1 MLANGSI
8 GTTPLSAGDVTT
20 GSPGFLLEWLV
31 ENDGTTPWSGVYSLD
46 VASGW
51 NYECDSP
58 GELAGGSS
66 GYLTCTVVMPTDVT
80 PGSQPAIGAIVTAGD
95 LSLLEIISI
104 RVASVESAS
113 ISWSEKSPTIL
124 VAGQSNQVEVEI
136 QNTGNAP
143 FEHRVRILAPEDWDV
158 ELIDSPIIS
167 LNQQA
172 YESLKGKNQ
181 KLEKIS
187 NRLAKY
193 LSPQIYKNIFETES
207 EQTNDYKRKK
217 LTVFFSDIKGFTDL
231 SDSLDPDLLAEL
243 VNEYLSA
250 MTEIALKHGG
260 TIDKFIGDAILIFF
274 GDPESD
280 GLKKDA
286 SKCLSMAIAMQ
297 KKVAELDKNWREVRG
312 ITEGLKVRIGIS
324 TGYCT
329 VGNFGSVQRVDYTV
343 LGSTVNL
350 ASRLESICQPK
361 KILVAPETKSL
372 LEKEFKFEAQEAFEL
387 KGFNKPVIPFQYVD
401 LKKTTS
407 SEILEGDVVDII
419 LKQPDDIESILYE
432 LKSLQ
437 KDYEE
442 KLFQTVSHK
451 KNKK

>member
-1 MLANGSI
+1 MDIAEILEPDFLHRLSFFNFENAITAAFYADKNLNLLNANKNFENLFSKGIETKSQNLLTLLANLGVEQKTI
-8 GTTPLSAGDVTT
+8 TDFKTTLHKDGKVLIPQIKVKL
-20 GSPGFLLEWLV
+20 
-31 ENDGTTPWSGVYSLD
+31 NDEDRYF
-46 VASGW
+46 
-51 NYECDSP
+51 
-58 GELAGGSS
+58 
-66 GYLTCTVVMPTDVT
+66 
-80 PGSQPAIGAIVTAGD
+80 
-95 LSLLEIISI
+95 SLLSTITKSSI
-104 RVASVESAS
+104 TDSLNGVQGQLIDRTAE
-113 ISWSEKSPTIL
+113 TIL
-124 VAGQSNQVEVEI
+124 KEENEK
-136 QNTGNAP
+136 
-143 FEHRVRILAPEDWDV
+143 LM
-158 ELIDSPIIS
+158 S
-167 LNQQA
+167 LNKEA
-172 YESLKGKNQ
+172 YDSLKEKNT

-193 LSPQIYKNIFETES
+193 LSPQIYKNIFEAET

-243 VNEYLSA
+243 INDYLSA
-250 MTEIALKHGG
+250 MTEIALKYGG
-260 TIDKFIGDAILIFF
+260 TIDKFIGDAVLIFF

-297 KKVAELDKNWREVRG
+297 NKVAELDRNWREDRG
-312 ITEGLKVRIGIS
+312 ITEGLKVRMGIS

-350 ASRLESICQPK
+350 ASRLESICQPN
-361 KILVAPETKSL
+361 KILVAPETKTL
-372 LEKEFKFEAQEAFEL
+372 LEKEFKFEAQEAVEL
-387 KGFNKPVIPFQYVD
+387 KGLNTPVTPYQYLD

-407 SEILEGDVVDII
+407 PEILEGEVVDII
-419 LKQPDDIESILYE
+419 VKQPSDIESILQE

-437 KDYEE
+437 RDYEE
-442 KLFQTVSHK
+442 KLFKNISHK

>member
-1 MLANGSI
+1 MDIAKVLDTEFLNRISFFNFSNAITAAFYADQNLNLINVNKNFENLFKTDIELKSQNLLTLLAHLGVEQKI
-8 GTTPLSAGDVTT
+8 ITDFRTTLSK
-20 GSPGFLLEWLV
+20 
-31 ENDGTTPWSGVYSLD
+31 DGKVLIPQIKIKLNHEIHYF
-46 VASGW
+46 
-51 NYECDSP
+51 
-58 GELAGGSS
+58 
-66 GYLTCTVVMPTDVT
+66 
-80 PGSQPAIGAIVTAGD
+80 
-95 LSLLEIISI
+95 SLLSTKTQSSI
-104 RVASVESAS
+104 TDRLNGVQGQFVDRTAE
-113 ISWSEKSPTIL
+113 TIL
-124 VAGQSNQVEVEI
+124 RQENE
-136 QNTGNAP
+136 
-143 FEHRVRILAPEDWDV
+143 
-158 ELIDSPIIS
+158 ELIS

-172 YESLKGKNQ
+172 YDNLKEKNT

-193 LSPQIYKNIFETES
+193 LSPQIYKNIFETET

-217 LTVFFSDIKGFTDL
+217 ITVFFSDIKGFTDL

-243 VNEYLSA
+243 INEYLSA
-250 MTEIALKHGG
+250 MTDIALKHGG
-260 TIDKFIGDAILIFF
+260 TIDKFIGDAILVFF

-286 SKCLSMAIAMQ
+286 SKCLSMAITMQ
-297 KKVAELDKNWREVRG
+297 NKVAELDRNWREDRG
-312 ITEGLKVRIGIS
+312 IIDGLKVRMGIS

-350 ASRLESICQPK
+350 ASRLESICQPR
-361 KILVAPETKSL
+361 KILVAPETKIL
-372 LEKEFKFEAQEAFEL
+372 LEKEFKFEAQKAVEL
-387 KGFNKPVIPFQYVD
+387 KGFNKPVVPFQYVD
-401 LKKTTS
+401 LKKTATP
-407 SEILEGDVVDII
+407 EILKGDAVDII
-419 LKQPDDIESILYE
+419 LKQPGDIRGILYE

>member
-1 MLANGSI
+1 MEIAKILDSDFLRQISFFNFENAITAAFYTDQNLNLLNANKNFESLFGKGIETKSQNLLTLLANLGVEQKTI
-8 GTTPLSAGDVTT
+8 TDFRTTLDKDGKVLIPQIKI
-20 GSPGFLLEWLV
+20 EI
-31 ENDGTTPWSGVYSLD
+31 NDEVRYF
-46 VASGW
+46 
-51 NYECDSP
+51 
-58 GELAGGSS
+58 
-66 GYLTCTVVMPTDVT
+66 
-80 PGSQPAIGAIVTAGD
+80 
-95 LSLLEIISI
+95 SLLSTKTK
-104 RVASVESAS
+104 SAITNS
-113 ISWSEKSPTIL
+113 LNGVQGQLIDRTAETIL
-124 VAGQSNQVEVEI
+124 KQENEK
-136 QNTGNAP
+136 
-143 FEHRVRILAPEDWDV
+143 
-158 ELIDSPIIS
+158 LIN
-167 LNQQA
+167 LNQEA
-172 YESLKGKNQ
+172 YDSLKEKNT

-187 NRLAKY
+187 KRLAKY
-193 LSPQIYKNIFETES
+193 LSPQIYKNIFEAES

-217 LTVFFSDIKGFTDL
+217 ITVFFSDIKGFTDL

-243 VNEYLSA
+243 INDYLSA
-250 MTEIALKHGG
+250 MTDIALKHGG
-260 TIDKFIGDAILIFF
+260 TIDKFIGDAILVFF

-297 KKVAELDKNWREVRG
+297 NKVTELDRNWREDRG
-312 ITEGLKVRIGIS
+312 IIEGLKVRMGIS

-350 ASRLESICQPK
+350 ASRLESICQPRE
-361 KILVAPETKSL
+361 ILVAPETKSL
-372 LEKEFKFEAQEAFEL
+372 LEKEFKFEAQEAVEL

-407 SEILEGDVVDII
+407 PEILEGDVVDII
-419 LKQPDDIESILYE
+419 LKQPADIKSILYE

-442 KLFQTVSHK
+442 KLFQTISHK

>member
-1 MLANGSI
+1 MDIAEVLDSDFLHRLSFFNFENAITAAFYADKNLNLLNANKNFENLFSKGIETKSQNLLTLLANLGVEQKTI
-8 GTTPLSAGDVTT
+8 TDFRTTLHKDGKVLIPQIKVKL
-20 GSPGFLLEWLV
+20 
-31 ENDGTTPWSGVYSLD
+31 NDEVRYF
-46 VASGW
+46 
-51 NYECDSP
+51 
-58 GELAGGSS
+58 
-66 GYLTCTVVMPTDVT
+66 
-80 PGSQPAIGAIVTAGD
+80 
-95 LSLLEIISI
+95 SLLSTMTKSSI
-104 RVASVESAS
+104 TDCLNGVQ
-113 ISWSEKSPTIL
+113 
-124 VAGQSNQVEVEI
+124 GQ
-136 QNTGNAP
+136 
-143 FEHRVRILAPEDWDV
+143 
-158 ELIDSPIIS
+158 LIDRTAETVLKEENEKLMS
-167 LNQQA
+167 LNQEA
-172 YESLKGKNQ
+172 YDSLKEKNT

-193 LSPQIYKNIFETES
+193 LSPQIYKNIFEAET

-243 VNEYLSA
+243 INDYLSA
-250 MTEIALKHGG
+250 MTEIALKYGG
-260 TIDKFIGDAILIFF
+260 TIDKFIGDAVLIFF

-297 KKVAELDKNWREVRG
+297 KKVAELDRNWREDRG
-312 ITEGLKVRIGIS
+312 ITEGLKVRMGIS

-350 ASRLESICQPK
+350 ASRLESICQPN
-361 KILVAPETKSL
+361 KILVAPETKTL
-372 LEKEFKFEAQEAFEL
+372 LEKEFKFEAQEAVEL
-387 KGFNKPVIPFQYVD
+387 KGLNTPVTPYQYLD

-407 SEILEGDVVDII
+407 PEILEGEVVDII
-419 LKQPDDIESILYE
+419 VKQPSDIESILQE

-437 KDYEE
+437 RDYEE
-442 KLFQTVSHK
+442 KLFKNISHK

>member
-1 MLANGSI
+1 MDIAEILDSDFLHRLSFFNFENAITAAFYADKNLNLLNANKNFENLFSKGIETKSQNLLTLLANLGVEQKTI
-8 GTTPLSAGDVTT
+8 TDFRTTLHKDGKVLIPQIKVKLNN
-20 GSPGFLLEWLV
+20 
-31 ENDGTTPWSGVYSLD
+31 ENRYF
-46 VASGW
+46 
-51 NYECDSP
+51 
-58 GELAGGSS
+58 
-66 GYLTCTVVMPTDVT
+66 
-80 PGSQPAIGAIVTAGD
+80 
-95 LSLLEIISI
+95 SLLSTMTKSSI
-104 RVASVESAS
+104 TDCLNGVQGQLIDRTAE
-113 ISWSEKSPTIL
+113 TIL
-124 VAGQSNQVEVEI
+124 KEENEK
-136 QNTGNAP
+136 
-143 FEHRVRILAPEDWDV
+143 LM
-158 ELIDSPIIS
+158 S
-167 LNQQA
+167 LNKEA
-172 YESLKGKNQ
+172 YDSLKEKNT

-193 LSPQIYKNIFETES
+193 LSPQIYKNIFEAET

-243 VNEYLSA
+243 INDYLSA
-250 MTEIALKHGG
+250 MTEIALKYGG
-260 TIDKFIGDAILIFF
+260 TIDKFIGDAVLIFF

-297 KKVAELDKNWREVRG
+297 NKVAELDRNWREDRG
-312 ITEGLKVRIGIS
+312 ITEGLKVRMGIS

-350 ASRLESICQPK
+350 ASRLESICQPN
-361 KILVAPETKSL
+361 KILVAPETKTL
-372 LEKEFKFEAQEAFEL
+372 LEKEFKFEAQEAVEL
-387 KGFNKPVIPFQYVD
+387 KGLNTPVTPYQYLD

-407 SEILEGDVVDII
+407 PEILEGEVVDII
-419 LKQPDDIESILYE
+419 VKQPSDIESILQE

-437 KDYEE
+437 RDYEE
-442 KLFQTVSHK
+442 KLFKNVSHK

>member
-1 MLANGSI
+1 MDIAKVLDTEFLNRISFFNFANAITAAFYADQSLNLIHVNKNFENLFKTDIELKSQNLLTLLAHLGVEQKIISDFK
-8 GTTPLSAGDVTT
+8 TTLSK
-20 GSPGFLLEWLV
+20 
-31 ENDGTTPWSGVYSLD
+31 DGKVLIPQIKIKLNHEIY
-46 VASGW
+46 
-51 NYECDSP
+51 YF
-58 GELAGGSS
+58 
-66 GYLTCTVVMPTDVT
+66 
-80 PGSQPAIGAIVTAGD
+80 
-95 LSLLEIISI
+95 SLLSTKTQSSI
-104 RVASVESAS
+104 TDRLNGVQGQFVDRTAE
-113 ISWSEKSPTIL
+113 TIL
-124 VAGQSNQVEVEI
+124 KQENE
-136 QNTGNAP
+136 
-143 FEHRVRILAPEDWDV
+143 
-158 ELIDSPIIS
+158 ELIN

-172 YESLKGKNQ
+172 YDSLKEKNT

-207 EQTNDYKRKK
+207 EYANSYKRKK

-243 VNEYLSA
+243 INEYLSA

-260 TIDKFIGDAILIFF
+260 TIDKFIGDAILVFF

-297 KKVAELDKNWREVRG
+297 NRVAELDRNWREDRG
-312 ITEGLKVRIGIS
+312 ITEGLNVRIGIS

-361 KILVAPETKSL
+361 KILVAPETKAL
-372 LEKEFKFEAQEAFEL
+372 LEKDFKFEAQESIEL
-387 KGFNKPVIPFQYVD
+387 KGFNKPIIPYQYVD

-407 SEILEGDVVDII
+407 PEILEGEVVDII
-419 LKQPDDIESILYE
+419 LKQPSDIESILQE

-437 KDYEE
+437 RNYEE
-442 KLFQTVSHK
+442 KLFQTVSNK
-451 KNKK
+451 QNKK

>member
-1 MLANGSI
+1 M
-8 GTTPLSAGDVTT
+8 
-20 GSPGFLLEWLV
+20 
-31 ENDGTTPWSGVYSLD
+31 
-46 VASGW
+46 
-51 NYECDSP
+51 
-58 GELAGGSS
+58 
-66 GYLTCTVVMPTDVT
+66 TVLRKK
-80 PGSQPAIGAIVTAGD
+80 I
-95 LSLLEIISI
+95 
-104 RVASVESAS
+104 
-113 ISWSEKSPTIL
+113 
-124 VAGQSNQVEVEI
+124 
-136 QNTGNAP
+136 
-143 FEHRVRILAPEDWDV
+143 
-158 ELIDSPIIS
+158 
-167 LNQQA
+167 
-172 YESLKGKNQ
+172 Q

-207 EQTNDYKRKK
+207 EHANDYKRKK

-231 SDSLDPDLLAEL
+231 SDTLDPDLLAEL
-243 VNEYLSA
+243 VNDYLSA
-250 MTEIALKHGG
+250 MTDIALKHGG

-286 SKCLSMAIAMQ
+286 AKCLSMAIAMQ
-297 KKVAELDKNWREVRG
+297 NKVAELDKNWRENRG
-312 ITEGLKVRIGIS
+312 ITEGLKVRMGIS

-361 KILVAPETKSL
+361 KILVAPETKTL
-372 LEKEFKFEAQEAFEL
+372 LEKDFKFEAQEAVEL
-387 KGFNKPVIPFQYVD
+387 KGFNSPVVPFQYVD

-407 SEILEGDVVDII
+407 PEILEGDVVDII

-442 KLFQTVSHK
+442 KLFQTDHARK
-451 KNKK
+451 IKNNLHLD

>member
-1 MLANGSI
+1 MEIAKILDSDFLRQISFFNFENAITAAFYTDQNLNLLNANKNFESLFGKGIETKSQNLLTLLANLGVEPKTI
-8 GTTPLSAGDVTT
+8 TDFRTTLDKDGKVLIPQIKI
-20 GSPGFLLEWLV
+20 EI
-31 ENDGTTPWSGVYSLD
+31 NDEVRYF
-46 VASGW
+46 
-51 NYECDSP
+51 
-58 GELAGGSS
+58 
-66 GYLTCTVVMPTDVT
+66 
-80 PGSQPAIGAIVTAGD
+80 
-95 LSLLEIISI
+95 SLLSTKTK
-104 RVASVESAS
+104 SAITNS
-113 ISWSEKSPTIL
+113 LNGVQGQLIDRTAETIL
-124 VAGQSNQVEVEI
+124 KQENEK
-136 QNTGNAP
+136 
-143 FEHRVRILAPEDWDV
+143 
-158 ELIDSPIIS
+158 LIN
-167 LNQQA
+167 LNQEA
-172 YESLKGKNQ
+172 YDSLKEKNT

-193 LSPQIYKNIFETES
+193 LSPQIYKNIFEAES

-217 LTVFFSDIKGFTDL
+217 ITVFFSDIKGFTDL

-243 VNEYLSA
+243 INDYLSA
-250 MTEIALKHGG
+250 MTDIALKHGG
-260 TIDKFIGDAILIFF
+260 TIDKFIGDAILVFF

-297 KKVAELDKNWREVRG
+297 NKVTELDRNWREDRG
-312 ITEGLKVRIGIS
+312 IIEGLKVRMGIS

-350 ASRLESICQPK
+350 ASRLESICQPRE
-361 KILVAPETKSL
+361 ILVAPETKTL
-372 LEKEFKFEAQEAFEL
+372 LEKEFKFEAQEAVEL
-387 KGFNKPVIPFQYVD
+387 KGFNKPVVPFQYVD

-407 SEILEGDVVDII
+407 PKILEGDVVDII
-419 LKQPDDIESILYE
+419 LKQPADIKSILYE

-451 KNKK
+451 KNKN

>member
-1 MLANGSI
+1 MEIAKILDSDFLRQISFFNFENAITAAFYTDQNLNLLNANKNFESLFGKGIETKSQNLLTLLANLGVEQKTI
-8 GTTPLSAGDVTT
+8 TDFRTTLDKDGKVLIPQIKI
-20 GSPGFLLEWLV
+20 EI
-31 ENDGTTPWSGVYSLD
+31 NDEVRYF
-46 VASGW
+46 
-51 NYECDSP
+51 
-58 GELAGGSS
+58 
-66 GYLTCTVVMPTDVT
+66 
-80 PGSQPAIGAIVTAGD
+80 
-95 LSLLEIISI
+95 SLLSTKTK
-104 RVASVESAS
+104 SAITNS
-113 ISWSEKSPTIL
+113 LNGVQGQLIDRTAETIL
-124 VAGQSNQVEVEI
+124 KQENE
-136 QNTGNAP
+136 
-143 FEHRVRILAPEDWDV
+143 R
-158 ELIDSPIIS
+158 LIN
-167 LNQQA
+167 LNQAA
-172 YESLKGKNQ
+172 YDSLKEKNT

-217 LTVFFSDIKGFTDL
+217 ITVFFSDIKGFTDL

-243 VNEYLSA
+243 INEYLSA
-250 MTEIALKHGG
+250 MTDIALKHGG
-260 TIDKFIGDAILIFF
+260 TIDKFIGDAILVFF

-297 KKVAELDKNWREVRG
+297 NKVTELDRNWREDRG
-312 ITEGLKVRIGIS
+312 IIEGLKVRMGIS

-350 ASRLESICQPK
+350 ASRLEAICQPRE
-361 KILVAPETKSL
+361 ILVAPETKTL
-372 LEKEFKFEAQEAFEL
+372 LEKEFKFEAQEAVKL
-387 KGFNKPVIPFQYVD
+387 KGFNKPVVPFQYVD

-407 SEILEGDVVDII
+407 PEILEGDVVDII
-419 LKQPDDIESILYE
+419 LKQPADIKSILYE

-442 KLFQTVSHK
+442 KLFQTISHK
-451 KNKK
+451 NNKK

>member
-1 MLANGSI
+1 MDIAEVLDSDFLHRLSFFNFENAITAAFYADKNLNLLNANKNFENLFSKGIETKSQNLLTLLANLGVDQKTI
-8 GTTPLSAGDVTT
+8 TDFRTTLHKDGKVLIPQIKVKLNN
-20 GSPGFLLEWLV
+20 
-31 ENDGTTPWSGVYSLD
+31 ENRYF
-46 VASGW
+46 
-51 NYECDSP
+51 
-58 GELAGGSS
+58 
-66 GYLTCTVVMPTDVT
+66 
-80 PGSQPAIGAIVTAGD
+80 
-95 LSLLEIISI
+95 SLLSTMTKSSI
-104 RVASVESAS
+104 TDCLNGVQGQLIDRTAE
-113 ISWSEKSPTIL
+113 TIL
-124 VAGQSNQVEVEI
+124 KEENEK
-136 QNTGNAP
+136 
-143 FEHRVRILAPEDWDV
+143 LM
-158 ELIDSPIIS
+158 S
-167 LNQQA
+167 LNQEA
-172 YESLKGKNQ
+172 YDSLKEKNT

-193 LSPQIYKNIFETES
+193 LSPQIYKNIFEAET

-243 VNEYLSA
+243 INDYLSA
-250 MTEIALKHGG
+250 MTEIALKYGG
-260 TIDKFIGDAILIFF
+260 TIDKFIGDAVLIFF

-297 KKVAELDKNWREVRG
+297 KKVAELDRNWREDRG
-312 ITEGLKVRIGIS
+312 ITEGLKVRMGIS

-350 ASRLESICQPK
+350 ASRLESICQPN
-361 KILVAPETKSL
+361 KILVAPETKTL
-372 LEKEFKFEAQEAFEL
+372 LEKEFKFEAQEAVEL
-387 KGFNKPVIPFQYVD
+387 KGLNTPVTPYQYLD

-407 SEILEGDVVDII
+407 PEILEGEVVDII
-419 LKQPDDIESILYE
+419 VKQPSDIESILQE

-437 KDYEE
+437 RDYEE
-442 KLFQTVSHK
+442 KLFKNISHK